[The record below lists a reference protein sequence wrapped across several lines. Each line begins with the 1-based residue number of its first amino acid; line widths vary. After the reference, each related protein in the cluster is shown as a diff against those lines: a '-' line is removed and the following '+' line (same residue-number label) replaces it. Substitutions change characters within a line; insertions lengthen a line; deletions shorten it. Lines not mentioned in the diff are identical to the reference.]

1 MGDRVLMQCHSK
13 RSGKFGPIVYGHWLG
28 DRAKHIVTQLTE
40 RMSTRRGDVDYASAR
55 LVQECCLAAGQV
67 QYNTG
72 VGMWNASGLLGLD
85 DSHGD
90 AGCVLIDVD
99 DFSVAYFGGYLRD
112 DGSTMTYS
120 EQQAESFYA
129 VLGANG

>member
-28 DRAKHIVTQLTE
+28 DRAKHIVTELTD

-72 VGMWNASGLLGLD
+72 VGMWNATGLLGLD

-99 DFSVAYFGGYLRD
+99 DFSVEYFGGYLLD
-112 DGSTMTYS
+112 DGTTKTYTA
-120 EQQAESFYA
+120 QQADAFYA
-129 VLGANG
+129 ALGANG